1 MPIWRSP
8 AGTFGRSITPR
19 SSLPSRKAGT
29 DAPCGPAGWDSRLT
43 PRAAPAAGC
52 NRSAASAPFR
62 GGRATSRRVTPN
74 RLRASLMPVSAVD
87 LTAMTSREKLHL
99 LVDELTDA
107 EAAATLARLL
117 RDRERLD
124 QWANSPESD
133 LNEDAWALANAR
145 EAIRE
150 ERW

>member
-1 MPIWRSP
+1 
-8 AGTFGRSITPR
+8 
-19 SSLPSRKAGT
+19 
-29 DAPCGPAGWDSRLT
+29 
-43 PRAAPAAGC
+43 
-52 NRSAASAPFR
+52 
-62 GGRATSRRVTPN
+62 
-74 RLRASLMPVSAVD
+74 MPVSAVD

-117 RDRERLD
+117 RDREQLD
-124 QWANSPESD
+124 QWANSPEPD
-133 LNEDAWALANAR
+133 LTEDAWALANAR